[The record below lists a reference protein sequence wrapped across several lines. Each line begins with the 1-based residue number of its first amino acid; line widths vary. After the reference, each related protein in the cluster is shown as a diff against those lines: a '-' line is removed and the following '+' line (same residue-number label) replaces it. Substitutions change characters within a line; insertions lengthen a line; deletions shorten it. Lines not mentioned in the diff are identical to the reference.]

1 MVSQRPLKIGFRVG
15 IFPKRS
21 ETFVLNQIKG
31 MVERGHD
38 VSVLADESIVEQ
50 PVDSLPDWHKH
61 LKSVKFIEP
70 GATGYGR
77 WHRVMP
83 LRVKRALRR
92 RAERAMCA
100 EVDVLVCNFG
110 WFGESVV
117 RSAPHRNQSKVVT
130 IFHGADMSRSLLV
143 AKNDPY
149 KELFDNGGLFLPI
162 SAHWRAE
169 LISLGAPPER
179 IALHRMGVDLDQFS
193 FRTRTE
199 VVGRPFRFI
208 TVCRFVEKK
217 GIRFALEAMGD
228 LAARSD
234 VPGFTFE
241 IIGDGPLDSALKE
254 QVHILGLG
262 DRVVFRGELPHE
274 DVSLAMADAD
284 AFVLPSI
291 VAQDGDMEGIP
302 VVLMEAMA
310 SGLPVVST
318 RHSGIP
324 ELIQDRTNGLLANQE
339 DSAGLAEILLVAMRD
354 PAGQAERAILARRT
368 VESRFD
374 MKKLDDQLERY
385 LVALSAGETDVR
397 SIADEH

>member
-1 MVSQRPLKIGFRVG
+1 MVSQRSLKIGFRVG

-21 ETFVLNQIKG
+21 ETFILNQIKG
-31 MVERGHD
+31 MVERGHE
-38 VSVLADESIVEQ
+38 VSVLADESIMPQ
-50 PVDSLPDWHKH
+50 AFGALPNWHKN
-61 LKSVKFIEP
+61 LKSLKFIES
-70 GATGYGR
+70 GALGCGR
-77 WHRVMP
+77 WSRVMP
-83 LRVKRALRR
+83 LRVKRALRQ

-100 EVDVLVCNFG
+100 EVDVVVCNFG

-117 RSAPHRNQSKVVT
+117 RSAHYRNQSKVVT
-130 IFHGADMSRSLLV
+130 IFHGADMSRSVLV
-143 AKNDPY
+143 EKEDPY
-149 KELFDNGGLFLPI
+149 KELFRRGGLFLPI
-162 SAHWRAE
+162 SGYWRAE
-169 LISLGAPPER
+169 LISLGAPRER
-179 IALHRMGVDLDQFS
+179 IALQRMGVDLNQFS
-193 FRTRTE
+193 FRTRME
-199 VVGRPFRFI
+199 VIGRPFRFI

-217 GIRFALEAMGD
+217 GIRFALEAMSD

-234 VPGFTFE
+234 VPAFTFE

-254 QVHILGLG
+254 QVQISGLG
-262 DRVVFRGELPHE
+262 DRVVFRGEMPHE
-274 DVSLAMADAD
+274 DVSRAMADAD

-324 ELIQDRTNGLLANQE
+324 ELIQDRTNGLLADQE
-339 DSAGLAEILLVAMRD
+339 DSAELAEILLVAMRD
-354 PAGQAERAILARRT
+354 PAGQAERAVLARRT

-374 MKKLDDQLERY
+374 LEKLNDQLERY
-385 LVALSAGETDVR
+385 LLALCAGESDVR